1 MRRVIPLLVIFVS
14 LLATP
19 AFSAGGD
26 VVVVLHDGLASITAR
41 DAAVS
46 DVLRA
51 WSRAG
56 GTTIV
61 NGELLR
67 SARLTLQV
75 VDMPEEQAL
84 DVVLRS
90 AIGYVARRRSAPA
103 ADASAFDRVIVL
115 PRTDVAAPDAPTP
128 TPASA
133 VPLAPLSIDGV
144 EHLIG
149 PDGLP
154 VPDDQE
160 GAPGPGSGGFSRG
173 DEPDGRP
180 ETPAPSMPPGQG
192 GVPVPGMIAPAP
204 SQPRPR

>member
-1 MRRVIPLLVIFVS
+1 MVVRHKFSVVWKLIPSFRPVHPRAAVFVSTAHLRSVELAIGARNASGQSRMRRAVPLLVIFVALIAS
-14 LLATP
+14 P
-19 AFSAGGD
+19 VFSAGDD
-26 VVVVLHDGLASITAR
+26 VVVTLHDGLAGITAR

-46 DVLRA
+46 DVLEA

-90 AIGYVARRRSAPA
+90 AIGYVARRRSSP
-103 ADASAFDRVIVL
+103 SLRRLGLRSRDR
-115 PRTDVAAPDAPTP
+115 AAPYRCSGAGFALTP

-133 VPLAPLSIDGV
+133 VPLT
-144 EHLIG
+144 
-149 PDGLP
+149 LP
-154 VPDDQE
+154 
-160 GAPGPGSGGFSRG
+160 
-173 DEPDGRP
+173 
-180 ETPAPSMPPGQG
+180 
-192 GVPVPGMIAPAP
+192 
-204 SQPRPR
+204 PRRRRRAFDWT